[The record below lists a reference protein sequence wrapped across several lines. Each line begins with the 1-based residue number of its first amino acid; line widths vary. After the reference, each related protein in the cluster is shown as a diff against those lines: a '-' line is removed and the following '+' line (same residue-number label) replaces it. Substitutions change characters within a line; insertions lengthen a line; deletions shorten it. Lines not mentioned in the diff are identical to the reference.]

1 MGISQAATETRS
13 RLHQAAIE
21 TRSRLHRQGS
31 TAFKRGMPDL
41 RTYEGRYLRAYTA
54 SLIKHI
60 GGKPSPVEAR
70 IIERCGM
77 LAVHIYRM
85 DQKNSNGMSLHDT
98 RVYLSLNNSLVKT
111 LALLKPANGGDAKPK
126 TLADIVAE
134 HDSKHVA
141 DSEDDAPP

>member
-1 MGISQAATETRS
+1 
-13 RLHQAAIE
+13 
-21 TRSRLHRQGS
+21 
-31 TAFKRGMPDL
+31 MPDL
-41 RTYEGRYLRAYTA
+41 RTVEGRYLRAYMV
-54 SLIKHI
+54 SLVKHI
-60 GGKPSPVEAR
+60 GGKPNPVEAR

-134 HDSKHVA
+134 HDSGRGA
-141 DSEDDAPP
+141 DSEDDVPP

>member
-1 MGISQAATETRS
+1 MGIS
-13 RLHQAAIE
+13 QAAIE

-41 RTYEGRYLRAYTA
+41 RTFEGRYLRAYTA

-77 LAVHIYRM
+77 LAVHIWRM
-85 DQKNSNGMSLHDT
+85 DQKNSCGMSLHDT
-98 RVYLSLNNSLVKT
+98 RVYLSLNNALVRT
-111 LALLKPANGGDAKPK
+111 LALLRPADGGDGEVKPK

-134 HDSKHVA
+134 HDSRRGG
-141 DSEDDAPP
+141 DGEDVPP